1 MNTAHISAT
10 ISTET
15 KLSVEHY
22 LKKTGLK
29 KSFVIETALLHYLQA
44 LKEIPTD
51 VIIPSQIQVN
61 HNTFQQLVNL
71 LENPPEPSTELK
83 NLMQE
88 T

>member
-15 KLSVEHY
+15 KVSVENY

-29 KSFVIETALLHYLQA
+29 KSFVIESALLHYLQA
-44 LKEIPTD
+44 LKEIPLD

-61 HNTFQQLVNL
+61 HATFQQLVNL
-71 LENPPEPSTELK
+71 LEHPPEPSTELQK
-83 NLMQE
+83 LMQE
-88 T
+88 A